1 MKNVKKIAKSRTS
14 QAENE
19 HLYRYRSRCI
29 GTPCAKMGSG
39 QPVPVQVEP
48 LLVHPSSEQPISVQ
62 VKAVPVQVVPA
73 APLLCIFAPLS
84 PVFLSRLFRDPRM
97 INGGSNKNNTK

>member
-14 QAENE
+14 RAKNE
-19 HLYRYRSRCI
+19 HLYRYRSSCT

-48 LLVHPSSEQPISVQ
+48 VPVHPSSEQPIPVQ

-73 APLLCIFAPLS
+73 APLLCIFTPLS
-84 PVFLSRLFRDPRM
+84 PVFVSRLFRDPR
-97 INGGSNKNNTK
+97 ND